1 MKDPKID
8 FYSPTALKSYNLD
21 KTMRYQLNVLGNLD
35 FFTKRHSENVFFKII
50 KYKKLKKECVEHS
63 WIYQVRKRAEEFE
76 SFSSFD

>member
-50 KYKKLKKECVEHS
+50 KS
-63 WIYQVRKRAEEFE
+63 FE
-76 SFSSFD
+76 

>member
-35 FFTKRHSENVFFKII
+35 FLLKGIVKMLLILFAEFANIWTAII
-50 KYKKLKKECVEHS
+50 VIQFIVQFVLICMTLAKCL
-63 WIYQVRKRAEEFE
+63 FL
-76 SFSSFD
+76 

>member
-35 FFTKRHSENVFFKII
+35 YFTKRHSENVANLVCRICQYLNCKNSYTVFCYNLCIF
-50 KYKKLKKECVEHS
+50 
-63 WIYQVRKRAEEFE
+63 A
-76 SFSSFD
+76 

>member
-35 FFTKRHSENVFFKII
+35 FL
-50 KYKKLKKECVEHS
+50 LKGIVKMLL
-63 WIYQVRKRAEEFE
+63 ILFAEFANI
-76 SFSSFD
+76 